1 MRIAFGGKPL
11 ILLKIKNTHKR
22 RNNVQVS
29 KMKKYARL
37 IVHRGAN
44 VQPGQDVIVYADL
57 DQPEFVR
64 YLVIEIY
71 RAEARSVEVKWN
83 YPPLTKAKYQY
94 EKLKVLGKVTEWEKA
109 RLQHYVD
116 TKPVRIYLESS
127 DPAGLKGINQKK
139 VSRTSQIRYPI
150 IKGYVDE
157 MDNKYQWCIAGV
169 PGIEWARHVFPDIPK
184 IQALEALWE
193 AILKVSRADG
203 DDPLLAWDEHNANL
217 KARCDWL
224 NDYRFKELR
233 YKASNGTDLRVGLLP
248 NANFLGGRDKT
259 LDGIWYN
266 PNIPSEEVFT
276 SPRKG
281 DADGIVYSS
290 KPLSYRGNIIDEF
303 WVRFENG
310 KVVETGAKK
319 GAKLLKEMV
328 GLDEGA
334 SMLGEV
340 ALVPYDSPISNSG
353 ITFWNTLYDE
363 NAACHLAL
371 GRGFNNTLEGYEKL
385 TLEEIR
391 EDINDSMIHVDFM
404 IGTKDLEIIG
414 ITPNGKE
421 IQIFKNGNWAF

>member
-1 MRIAFGGKPL
+1 M
-11 ILLKIKNTHKR
+11 
-22 RNNVQVS
+22 QVS

>member
-1 MRIAFGGKPL
+1 M
-11 ILLKIKNTHKR
+11 
-22 RNNVQVS
+22 QVS

-150 IKGYVDE
+150 IKGYRDAME
-157 MDNKYQWCIAGV
+157 NKYQWCIAGV

-184 IQALEALWE
+184 IQALEALWD

-203 DDPLLAWDEHNANL
+203 ADPISAWDEHNANL

-233 YKASNGTDLRVGLLP
+233 YKASNGTDFRVGLLP
-248 NANFLGGRDKT
+248 NAKFLGGRDKT
-259 LDGIWYN
+259 LDGVWYN

-303 WVRFENG
+303 WLRFENG

-328 GLDEGA
+328 SLDEGA

-363 NAACHLAL
+363 NASCHLAL
-371 GRGFNNTLEGYEKL
+371 GAAFNNALDGYESL